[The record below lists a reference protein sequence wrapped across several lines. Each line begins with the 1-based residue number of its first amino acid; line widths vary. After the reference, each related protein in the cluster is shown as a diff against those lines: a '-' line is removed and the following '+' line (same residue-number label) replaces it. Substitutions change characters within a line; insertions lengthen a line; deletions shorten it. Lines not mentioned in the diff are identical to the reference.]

1 MTTIADMVDI
11 LPNAADVLPW
21 TASETVGYKAFR
33 KVTVLGATH
42 IMWSQGP
49 RTTGATLDV
58 AELAN
63 WTHWG
68 QDKIPE
74 FAGNTLIPYGFRVY
88 ASDGVRYRSYQN
100 TTNHVTAATFS
111 AAEQALWT
119 ADSIGSPAS
128 GTSALTVI
136 GLGRDWQATTQLYMG
151 EMRVI
156 SLNNARWL
164 GRNTGGR
171 VSRSTLDVTEV
182 ASWDLISQVPT
193 LLSALTLPIVLPA
206 GFVVDY
212 NGDSWMTTAATTLTA
227 ASDFDTGPWTMLGPR
242 PTTPKTITAAT
253 YTALN
258 SDKYLILDATSNA
271 INFTLPLTYPEGAPL
286 TIKYT
291 QTSNSL
297 TITAGAGT
305 TVVSPLTSQP
315 VSSFIAPGTVG
326 QVGTTQFIRL
336 GTVWSNFG

>member
-1 MTTIADMVDI
+1 MQSYVNAAATKFRNALLRYTGDDAPTSKTTSLYYVNDAGTVVEVISELESGGAHNRDVITGTSYTATKWGTILLVDGLGGTTTTISLPKVSDGMGRQIVIRNIGGSTILLQTAAGSTDTIIGNVRFGFGRSIIVEAVDSGVMTTIADMVDI

-136 GLGRDWQATTQLYMG
+136 GLGRDWQATTQD
-151 EMRVI
+151 RK
-156 SLNNARWL
+156 S
-164 GRNTGGR
+164 
-171 VSRSTLDVTEV
+171 
-182 ASWDLISQVPT
+182 
-193 LLSALTLPIVLPA
+193 
-206 GFVVDY
+206 VV
-212 NGDSWMTTAATTLTA
+212 
-227 ASDFDTGPWTMLGPR
+227 
-242 PTTPKTITAAT
+242 
-253 YTALN
+253 
-258 SDKYLILDATSNA
+258 
-271 INFTLPLTYPEGAPL
+271 
-286 TIKYT
+286 
-291 QTSNSL
+291 
-297 TITAGAGT
+297 
-305 TVVSPLTSQP
+305 
-315 VSSFIAPGTVG
+315 
-326 QVGTTQFIRL
+326 
-336 GTVWSNFG
+336 